1 MIDDAK
7 ESGTDL
13 PQTGDDSDAALW
25 VAIIMIAVGV
35 FLAGAALY
43 GRKMRFDRWLLAMR
57 PVVALFE
64 KRDTCPYLIF
74 LHEEGA
80 FAHDSACPFFA
91 HSYTVICD
99 S

>member
-1 MIDDAK
+1 MSTELGQIHATIDDAK

-13 PQTGDDSDAALW
+13 PQTGDDSDAALR
-25 VAIIMIAVGV
+25 VTIIMIAVGV
-35 FLAGAALY
+35 FLAGATLY
-43 GRKMRFDRWLLAMR
+43 GRKKRFDRWLLAMR

-64 KRDTCPYLIF
+64 KRDTCP
-74 LHEEGA
+74 
-80 FAHDSACPFFA
+80 CPFFA